1 MLIPILCIA
10 DNVNSFG
17 KPVSIQVR
25 DVFNWA
31 FQLGEKPITVARQAG
46 TDGYQFSLPHVNRL
60 RHFRHGRRLAAYVAH
75 LTRGGDPDATFL
87 RQLRRARLQMME
99 FSPTVLAAGPP
110 RRPRC
115 VPALVRAPVS
125 RSSTGNNATRGV
137 WGGSSANCCCCYG
150 VIFTRTLLLRH
161 TVTRLPG

>member
-1 MLIPILCIA
+1 MLCIA

-99 FSPTVLAAGPP
+99 FSPSVLSRQWASAAPQM
-110 RRPRC
+110 
-115 VPALVRAPVS
+115 
-125 RSSTGNNATRGV
+125 RSGV
-137 WGGSSANCCCCYG
+137 GACSSFEELDG
-150 VIFTRTLLLRH
+150 Q
-161 TVTRLPG
+161 